1 MSLRAGSQPAH
12 MQRHERGICCGALDA
27 LQKVAVLPAPG
38 GRTSRKRRLAP
49 SMVIAVLASPNGRN
63 MVSVTLTCCGSDRE
77 AHVHIR
83 LLSV

>member
-38 GRTSRKRRLAP
+38 ARTSRKRRLAP
-49 SMVIAVLASPNGRN
+49 SMVIAVLASPN